1 MTNRGVE
8 YDSEVA
14 KECKINLKFLA
25 KSKPKKK
32 KLTLR
37 DLIEELRPE
46 IDQALAADHTMD
58 AVVIVLVE
66 AGVMI
71 KTRTLRQYLRLRL
84 LIDNVENGTQPD
96 VQGEVEIPDEAAT
109 KKEVV

>member
-71 KTRTLRQYLRLRL
+71 KTRTLRQYLRL